1 MCLLDGPIVTPY
13 AIEPS
18 LGRSRMQVLVFEI
31 DATRYGLPVDR
42 VREIVRAVAVT
53 PMPHAPRVIDGVIN
67 FRGELAAVLNL
78 RARFGLPE
86 QPVRP
91 EEHFIL
97 ADATATATASASA
110 SASAS
115 VSASAANRL
124 LALRAD
130 RVTGLVTVPPEDIV
144 APDRVTARSAH
155 LSGVARL
162 PDGVVLI
169 HDLDT
174 FLSEAEAM
182 ELDRAL
188 AGSEG

>member
-97 ADATATATASASA
+97 ADATATATAT
-110 SASAS
+110 ASAS